1 MYNPYWLC
9 RTDFTSG
16 MRVRV
21 LSHHKYRS
29 FDLIGLKGTV
39 SSSYGSEIRVAID
52 GLSNPNASS
61 GDFYFKPR
69 ELEIITIG
77 ELFNNDDVKEN
88 ETMPNITNYFNA
100 VKIQFIGD
108 TMPCKYIYA
117 NFEPD
122 LKEGDLCVVMPA
134 HHGLALAR
142 VTEVINDNSFETPRE
157 IVARVETGFY
167 DKRVKA
173 REKAAELKAK
183 MQERAKKL
191 QDIALY
197 QMLAKDDSEM
207 MELLNA
213 YQSLPMY

>member
-1 MYNPYWLC
+1 MNLYYAYGSKL
-9 RTDFTSG
+9 RSG
-16 MRVRV
+16 MRVEIIR
-21 LSHHKYRS
+21 HHKYRRYN
-29 FDLIGLKGTV
+29 LVGMTGTV
-39 SSSYGSEIRVAID
+39 YSVYGNEVRVEVD
-52 GLSNPNASS
+52 GVRNDNACS
-61 GDFYFKPR
+61 GHFYFTPK
-69 ELEIITIG
+69 ELQII
-77 ELFNNDDVKEN
+77 DDEKINECVKEN

-117 NFEPD
+117 NFESD

-142 VTEVINDNSFETPRE
+142 VTEVINDNGFETPRE

-167 DKRVKA
+167 DERVKA

-191 QDIALY
+191 QGIALY

-207 MELLNA
+207 MDLLNA